1 MAKEALQFLH
11 PLPLPVWEN
20 YMYWSKSDWVPH
32 DVTILAYRTIEIISA
47 RLGTKYPLKKG
58 FQICINEREYPL
70 GRVTF

>member
-11 PLPLPVWEN
+11 PPSPFKKIICIDLNLIGSRMMWLF
-20 YMYWSKSDWVPH
+20 YL
-32 DVTILAYRTIEIISA
+32 TRTIEIISA